1 MRCAAFVSVVV
12 IGVLASGCK
21 EPNTTSYDPVG
32 VAAADANMELEAV
45 PPPEQVTSC
54 VESTKFGAYVGD
66 ATAQARWDAA
76 GQSEGALSDVCS
88 QLGRIDPAALAII
101 HWNWTAAQSSI
112 DAAPA
117 AAAAPVAD
125 CDPSY
130 PDLCLPIGG
139 PDVDCGDVDERRF
152 AVLAPD
158 RHGFDDDHD
167 GVGCESD

>member
-1 MRCAAFVSVVV
+1 MRCTAFVSVVV

-21 EPNTTSYDPVG
+21 EPNTTNYDPVG
-32 VAAADANMELEAV
+32 AAAAEANMELV
-45 PPPEQVTSC
+45 IVPPEQVTSC

-66 ATAQARWDAA
+66 TTAQARWDAA
-76 GQSEGALSDVCS
+76 DQSEAALSDVCR
-88 QLGRIDPAALAII
+88 QLGRTDPAALATM

-117 AAAAPVAD
+117 AAAATVTD

-139 PDVDCGDVDERRF
+139 PAVNCGDLDERRF

-158 RHGFDDDHD
+158 PHGFDANHN